1 MDDRYIEFDHIV
13 KAFPGQKALDDVSFS
28 IRKGEIHAIIGENG
42 AGKSTL
48 LNILH
53 GVFPATSG
61 TVKIDGKEAKFAC
74 IADAIDFGIAKV
86 HQEIVSIPDMTV
98 AENLFMGKEPGR
110 YGIID
115 KKKMN
120 GETEELLKRLNCD
133 IRPTDRMGDL
143 SAGQKQMISIAKA
156 LQVNATVISFD
167 EPTASLSDK
176 EVEVLFNIILDLKK
190 KGITILYISHK
201 MNEIFQMCDRSTV
214 LRDGKMIRTIEMAGA
229 TRDEVIQAMVGR
241 DISMFARRTMP
252 CQKKGDKPTL
262 QVKGLCG
269 EMFKDISFDVY
280 PGEILG
286 FFGLIGAG
294 RTEVMRA
301 VFGADPYTAGQVILN
316 DKELHCKQPR
326 DAIAQGIALISENRK
341 EEGILPNFDNK
352 DNIALASLD
361 KYMSGIMTNEK
372 LKTKNAV
379 EKGTMVGLKPNDP
392 EFMTVSLS
400 GGNAQKVILARW
412 MSTDAQVMIFD
423 EPTKGI
429 DIGAK
434 SEIYLLMEKMA
445 AQGIAIIMVSS
456 ELTEIMGM
464 SDRIIVMREG
474 LISGE
479 LSKEEFSEENI
490 MNYTVEGDMS

>member
-1 MDDRYIEFDHIV
+1 MEKYIEFEHV
-13 KAFPGQKALDDVSFS
+13 GKTFPGQKALDDVSFS

-53 GVFPATSG
+53 GVFPATTG
-61 TVKIDGKEAKFAC
+61 EIRIDGKAVKFA
-74 IADAIDFGIAKV
+74 GIAKV

-120 GETEELLKRLNCD
+120 QDTETLLKRLNCN
-133 IRPTDRMGDL
+133 IQPTDRMGDL
-143 SAGQKQMISIAKA
+143 STGQKQMVSIAKA
-156 LQVNATVISFD
+156 LEVNATVISFD

-176 EVEVLFNIILDLKK
+176 EVETLFGIIHDLKE

-201 MNEIFQMCDRSTV
+201 MNEIFQMCDRATV
-214 LRDGKMIRTIEMAGA
+214 LRDGKYIKTIEMAKT

-241 DISMFARRTMP
+241 DISLFAKRTMP
-252 CQKKGDKPTL
+252 CQKKGTEPVLRVD
-262 QVKGLCG
+262 GLCSDL
-269 EMFKDISFDVY
+269 FNQISFDLY
-280 PGEILG
+280 AGEILG
-286 FFGLIGAG
+286 FFGLVGAG

-301 VFGADPYTAGQVILN
+301 IFGADPYTKGNVILN
-316 DKELHCKQPR
+316 GKEIHCKSPHE
-326 DAIAQGIALISENRK
+326 AIELGIALISENRK

-352 DNIALASLD
+352 DNISLASLK
-361 KYMSGIMTNEK
+361 KYMSGIVINDNK
-372 LKTKNAV
+372 KKQNAL
-379 EKGTMVGLKPNDP
+379 EKGKQVGLKPNDP
-392 EFMTVSLS
+392 AFMTVSLS

-412 MSTDAQVMIFD
+412 MSTDATVMIFD

-434 SEIYLLMEKMA
+434 ADIYLLMEKMA
-445 AQGIAIIMVSS
+445 EQGVAIIMVSS
-456 ELTEIMGM
+456 ELTEVMGM
-464 SDRIIVMREG
+464 SDRIIVMRDGE
-474 LISGE
+474 ITGE
-479 LSKEEFSEENI
+479 LAKEEFSEQNI
-490 MNYTVEGDMS
+490 LNYTVEGN

>member
-1 MDDRYIEFDHIV
+1 MEKYIEFEHV
-13 KAFPGQKALDDVSFS
+13 GKTFPGQKALADVSFS

-53 GVFPATSG
+53 GVFPATTG
-61 TVKIDGKEAKFAC
+61 EIRIDGKAVKFAE
-74 IADAIDFGIAKV
+74 IADAIDAGIAKV

-120 GETEELLKRLNCD
+120 QDTETLLKRLNCN
-133 IRPTDRMGDL
+133 IQPTDRMGDL
-143 SAGQKQMISIAKA
+143 STGQKQMVSIAKA
-156 LQVNATVISFD
+156 LEVNATVISFD

-176 EVEVLFNIILDLKK
+176 EVETLFGIIHDLKE

-201 MNEIFQMCDRSTV
+201 MNEIFQMCDRATV
-214 LRDGKMIRTIEMAGA
+214 LRDGKYIKTIEMAKT

-241 DISMFARRTMP
+241 DISLFAKRTMP
-252 CQKKGDKPTL
+252 CQKKGTEPVLRVD
-262 QVKGLCG
+262 GLCSDL
-269 EMFKDISFDVY
+269 FNQISFDLY
-280 PGEILG
+280 AGEILG
-286 FFGLIGAG
+286 FFGLVGAG

-301 VFGADPYTAGQVILN
+301 IFGADPYTKGSVILN
-316 DKELHCKQPR
+316 GKEIHCKSPHE
-326 DAIAQGIALISENRK
+326 AIERGIALISENRK

-352 DNIALASLD
+352 DNISLASLK
-361 KYMSGIMTNEK
+361 KYMSGIVINDNK
-372 LKTKNAV
+372 KKQNAL
-379 EKGTMVGLKPNDP
+379 EKGKQVGLKPNDP
-392 EFMTVSLS
+392 AFMTVSLS

-412 MSTDAQVMIFD
+412 MSTDATVMIFD

-434 SEIYLLMEKMA
+434 ADIYLLMEKMA
-445 AQGIAIIMVSS
+445 EQGVAIIMVSS
-456 ELTEIMGM
+456 ELTEVMGM
-464 SDRIIVMREG
+464 SDRIIVMRDGE
-474 LISGE
+474 ITGE
-479 LSKEEFSEENI
+479 LAKEEFSEQNI
-490 MNYTVEGDMS
+490 LNYTVEGN

>member
-1 MDDRYIEFDHIV
+1 MEKYIEFEHV
-13 KAFPGQKALDDVSFS
+13 GKTFPGQKALDDVSFS

-53 GVFPATSG
+53 GVFPATTG
-61 TVKIDGKEAKFAC
+61 EIRIDGKAVKFAE
-74 IADAIDFGIAKV
+74 IADAIDAGIAKV

-120 GETEELLKRLNCD
+120 QDTETLLKRLNCN
-133 IRPTDRMGDL
+133 IQPTDRMGDL
-143 SAGQKQMISIAKA
+143 STGQKQMVSIAKA
-156 LQVNATVISFD
+156 LEVNATVISFD

-176 EVEVLFNIILDLKK
+176 EVETLFGIINDLKE

-201 MNEIFQMCDRSTV
+201 MNEIFQMCDRATV
-214 LRDGKMIRTIEMAGA
+214 LRDGKYIKTIEMAKT

-241 DISMFARRTMP
+241 DISLFAKRTMP
-252 CQKKGDKPTL
+252 CQKKGTEPVLRVD
-262 QVKGLCG
+262 GLCSDL
-269 EMFKDISFDVY
+269 FNQISFDLY
-280 PGEILG
+280 AGEILG
-286 FFGLIGAG
+286 FFGLVGAG

-301 VFGADPYTAGQVILN
+301 IFGADPYTKGSVILN
-316 DKELHCKQPR
+316 GKEIHCISPHE
-326 DAIAQGIALISENRK
+326 AIERGIALISENRK

-352 DNIALASLD
+352 DNISLASLK
-361 KYMSGIMTNEK
+361 KYMSGIVINDNK
-372 LKTKNAV
+372 KKQNAL
-379 EKGTMVGLKPNDP
+379 EKGKQVGLKPNDP
-392 EFMTVSLS
+392 AFMTVSLS

-412 MSTDAQVMIFD
+412 MSTDATVMIFD

-434 SEIYLLMEKMA
+434 ADIYLLMEKMA
-445 AQGIAIIMVSS
+445 EQGVAIIMVSS
-456 ELTEIMGM
+456 ELTEVMGM
-464 SDRIIVMREG
+464 SDRIIVMRDGE
-474 LISGE
+474 ITGE
-479 LSKEEFSEENI
+479 LAKEEFSEQNI
-490 MNYTVEGDMS
+490 LNYTVEGN

>member
-1 MDDRYIEFDHIV
+1 MEKYIEFEHV
-13 KAFPGQKALDDVSFS
+13 GKTFPGQKALDDVSFS

-53 GVFPATSG
+53 GVFPATTG
-61 TVKIDGKEAKFAC
+61 EIRIDGKAVKFAE
-74 IADAIDFGIAKV
+74 IADAIDAGIAKV

-120 GETEELLKRLNCD
+120 QDTETLLKRLNCN
-133 IRPTDRMGDL
+133 IQPTDRMGDL
-143 SAGQKQMISIAKA
+143 STGQKQMVSIAKA
-156 LQVNATVISFD
+156 LEVNATVISFD

-176 EVEVLFNIILDLKK
+176 EVETLFGIINDLKE

-201 MNEIFQMCDRSTV
+201 MNEIFQMCDRATV
-214 LRDGKMIRTIEMAGA
+214 LRDGKYIKTIEMAKT

-241 DISMFARRTMP
+241 DISLFAKRTMP
-252 CQKKGDKPTL
+252 CQKKGTEPVLCVD
-262 QVKGLCG
+262 GLCSDL
-269 EMFKDISFDVY
+269 FNQISFNLY
-280 PGEILG
+280 AGEILG
-286 FFGLIGAG
+286 FFGLVGAG

-301 VFGADPYTAGQVILN
+301 IFGADPYTKGSVRLN
-316 DKELHCKQPR
+316 GKEIHCKSPHE
-326 DAIAQGIALISENRK
+326 AIELGIALISENRK

-352 DNIALASLD
+352 DNISLASLK
-361 KYMSGIMTNEK
+361 KYMSGIVINDNK
-372 LKTKNAV
+372 KKKNAL
-379 EKGTMVGLKPNDP
+379 EKGKQVGLKPNDP
-392 EFMTVSLS
+392 AFMTVSLS

-412 MSTDAQVMIFD
+412 MSTDATVMIFD

-434 SEIYLLMEKMA
+434 ADIYLLMEKMA
-445 AQGIAIIMVSS
+445 EQGVAIIMVSS
-456 ELTEIMGM
+456 ELTEVMGM
-464 SDRIIVMREG
+464 SDRIIVMRDGE
-474 LISGE
+474 ITGE
-479 LSKEEFSEENI
+479 LAKEEFSEQNI
-490 MNYTVEGDMS
+490 LNYTVEGN

>member
-1 MDDRYIEFDHIV
+1 MEKYIEFEHV
-13 KAFPGQKALDDVSFS
+13 GKTFPGQKALDDVSFS

-53 GVFPATSG
+53 GVFPATTG
-61 TVKIDGKEAKFAC
+61 EIRIDGKAVKFAE
-74 IADAIDFGIAKV
+74 IADAIDAGIAKV

-120 GETEELLKRLNCD
+120 QDTETLLKRLNCN
-133 IRPTDRMGDL
+133 IQPTDRMGDL
-143 SAGQKQMISIAKA
+143 STGQKQMVSMAKA
-156 LQVNATVISFD
+156 LEVNATVISFD

-176 EVEVLFNIILDLKK
+176 EVETLFGIIHDLKE

-201 MNEIFQMCDRSTV
+201 MNEIFQMCDRATV
-214 LRDGKMIRTIEMAGA
+214 LRDGKYIKTIEMAKT

-241 DISMFARRTMP
+241 DISLFAKRTMP
-252 CQKKGDKPTL
+252 CQKKGTEPVLRVD
-262 QVKGLCG
+262 GLCSDL
-269 EMFKDISFDVY
+269 FNQISFDLY
-280 PGEILG
+280 AGEILG
-286 FFGLIGAG
+286 FFGLVGAG

-301 VFGADPYTAGQVILN
+301 IFGADPYTKGSVILN
-316 DKELHCKQPR
+316 GKEIHCKSPHE
-326 DAIAQGIALISENRK
+326 AIERGIALISENRK

-352 DNIALASLD
+352 DNISLASLK
-361 KYMSGIMTNEK
+361 KYMSGIVINDNK
-372 LKTKNAV
+372 KKQNAL
-379 EKGTMVGLKPNDP
+379 EKGKQVGLKPNDP
-392 EFMTVSLS
+392 AFMTVSLS

-412 MSTDAQVMIFD
+412 MSTDATVMIFD

-434 SEIYLLMEKMA
+434 ADIYLLREKMA
-445 AQGIAIIMVSS
+445 EQGVAIIMVSS
-456 ELTEIMGM
+456 ELTEVMGM
-464 SDRIIVMREG
+464 SDRIIVMRDGE
-474 LISGE
+474 ITGE
-479 LSKEEFSEENI
+479 LAKEEFSEQNI
-490 MNYTVEGDMS
+490 LNYTVEGN

>member
-1 MDDRYIEFDHIV
+1 MEKYIEFEHV
-13 KAFPGQKALDDVSFS
+13 GKTFPGQKALDDVSFS

-53 GVFPATSG
+53 GVFPATTG
-61 TVKIDGKEAKFAC
+61 EIRIDGKAVKFAE
-74 IADAIDFGIAKV
+74 IADAIDAGIAKV

-120 GETEELLKRLNCD
+120 QDTETLLKRLNCN
-133 IRPTDRMGDL
+133 IQPTDRMGDL
-143 SAGQKQMISIAKA
+143 STGQKQMVSIAKA
-156 LQVNATVISFD
+156 LEVNATVISFD

-176 EVEVLFNIILDLKK
+176 EVETLFGIIHDLKE

-201 MNEIFQMCDRSTV
+201 MNEIFQMCDRATV
-214 LRDGKMIRTIEMAGA
+214 LRDGKYIKTIEMAKT

-241 DISMFARRTMP
+241 DISLFAKRTMP
-252 CQKKGDKPTL
+252 CQKKGTEPVLRVD
-262 QVKGLCG
+262 GLCSDL
-269 EMFKDISFDVY
+269 FNQISFDLY
-280 PGEILG
+280 AGEILG
-286 FFGLIGAG
+286 FFGLVGAG

-301 VFGADPYTAGQVILN
+301 IFGADPYTKGSVILN
-316 DKELHCKQPR
+316 GKEIHCKSPHE
-326 DAIAQGIALISENRK
+326 AIERGIALSSENRK

-352 DNIALASLD
+352 DNISLASLK
-361 KYMSGIMTNEK
+361 KYMSGIVINDNK
-372 LKTKNAV
+372 KKQNAL
-379 EKGTMVGLKPNDP
+379 EKGKQVGLKPNDP
-392 EFMTVSLS
+392 AFMTVSLS

-412 MSTDAQVMIFD
+412 MSTDATVMIFD

-434 SEIYLLMEKMA
+434 ADIYLLMEKMA
-445 AQGIAIIMVSS
+445 EQGVAIIMVSS
-456 ELTEIMGM
+456 ELTEVMGM
-464 SDRIIVMREG
+464 SDRIIVMRDGE
-474 LISGE
+474 ITGE
-479 LSKEEFSEENI
+479 LAKEEFSEQNI
-490 MNYTVEGDMS
+490 LNYTVEGN

>member
-1 MDDRYIEFDHIV
+1 MEKYIEFEHV
-13 KAFPGQKALDDVSFS
+13 GKTFPGQKALDDVSFS

-53 GVFPATSG
+53 GVFPATTG
-61 TVKIDGKEAKFAC
+61 EIRIDGKAVKFAE
-74 IADAIDFGIAKV
+74 IADAIDAGIAKV

-120 GETEELLKRLNCD
+120 QDTETLLKRLNCN
-133 IRPTDRMGDL
+133 IQPTDRMGDL
-143 SAGQKQMISIAKA
+143 STGQKQMVSLAKA
-156 LQVNATVISFD
+156 LEVNATVISFD

-176 EVEVLFNIILDLKK
+176 EVETLFGIIHDLKE

-201 MNEIFQMCDRSTV
+201 MNEIFQMCDRATV
-214 LRDGKMIRTIEMAGA
+214 LRDGKYIKTIEMAKT

-241 DISMFARRTMP
+241 DISLFAKRTMP
-252 CQKKGDKPTL
+252 CQKKGTEPVLRVD
-262 QVKGLCG
+262 GLCSDL
-269 EMFKDISFDVY
+269 FNQISFDLY
-280 PGEILG
+280 AGEILG
-286 FFGLIGAG
+286 FFGLVGAG

-301 VFGADPYTAGQVILN
+301 IFGADPYTKGSVILN
-316 DKELHCKQPR
+316 GKEIHCKSPHE
-326 DAIAQGIALISENRK
+326 AIELGIALISENRK

-352 DNIALASLD
+352 DNISLASLK
-361 KYMSGIMTNEK
+361 KYMSGIVINDNK
-372 LKTKNAV
+372 KKQNAL
-379 EKGTMVGLKPNDP
+379 EKGKQVGLKPNDP
-392 EFMTVSLS
+392 AFMTVSLS

-412 MSTDAQVMIFD
+412 MSTDATVMIFD

-434 SEIYLLMEKMA
+434 ADIYLLMEKMA
-445 AQGIAIIMVSS
+445 EQGVAIIMVSS
-456 ELTEIMGM
+456 ELTEVMGM
-464 SDRIIVMREG
+464 SDRIIVMRDGE
-474 LISGE
+474 ITGE
-479 LSKEEFSEENI
+479 LAKEEFSEQNI
-490 MNYTVEGDMS
+490 LNYTVEGN

>member
-1 MDDRYIEFDHIV
+1 MEKYIEFEHV
-13 KAFPGQKALDDVSFS
+13 GKTFPGQKALDDVSFS

-53 GVFPATSG
+53 GVFPATTG
-61 TVKIDGKEAKFAC
+61 EIRIDGKAVKFAE
-74 IADAIDFGIAKV
+74 IADAIDAGIAKV

-120 GETEELLKRLNCD
+120 QDTETLLKRLNCN
-133 IRPTDRMGDL
+133 IQPTDRMGDL
-143 SAGQKQMISIAKA
+143 STGQKQMVSIAKA
-156 LQVNATVISFD
+156 LEVNATVISFD

-176 EVEVLFNIILDLKK
+176 EVETLFGIIHDLKE

-201 MNEIFQMCDRSTV
+201 MNEIFQMCDRATV
-214 LRDGKMIRTIEMAGA
+214 LRDGKYIKTIEMAKT

-241 DISMFARRTMP
+241 DISLFAKRTMP
-252 CQKKGDKPTL
+252 CQKKGTEPVLRVD
-262 QVKGLCG
+262 GLCSDL
-269 EMFKDISFDVY
+269 FNQISFDLY
-280 PGEILG
+280 AGEILG
-286 FFGLIGAG
+286 FFGLVGAG

-301 VFGADPYTAGQVILN
+301 IFGADPYTKGSVILN
-316 DKELHCKQPR
+316 GKEIHCKSPHE
-326 DAIAQGIALISENRK
+326 AIERGIALISENRK

-352 DNIALASLD
+352 DNISLASLK
-361 KYMSGIMTNEK
+361 KYMSGIVINDNK
-372 LKTKNAV
+372 KKQNAL
-379 EKGTMVGLKPNDP
+379 EKGKQVGLKPNDP
-392 EFMTVSLS
+392 AFMTVSLS

-412 MSTDAQVMIFD
+412 MSTDATVMIFD

-434 SEIYLLMEKMA
+434 ADIYLLMEKW
-445 AQGIAIIMVSS
+445 
-456 ELTEIMGM
+456 
-464 SDRIIVMREG
+464 
-474 LISGE
+474 
-479 LSKEEFSEENI
+479 LSRAWRLLWYRRN
-490 MNYTVEGDMS
+490 

>member
-1 MDDRYIEFDHIV
+1 MEKYIEFEHV
-13 KAFPGQKALDDVSFS
+13 GKTFPGQKALDDVSFS

-53 GVFPATSG
+53 GVFPATTG
-61 TVKIDGKEAKFAC
+61 EIRIDGKAVKFAE
-74 IADAIDFGIAKV
+74 IADAIDAGIAKV

-120 GETEELLKRLNCD
+120 QDTETLLKRLNCN
-133 IRPTDRMGDL
+133 IQPTDRMGDL
-143 SAGQKQMISIAKA
+143 STGQKQMVSIAKA
-156 LQVNATVISFD
+156 LEVNATVISFD

-176 EVEVLFNIILDLKK
+176 EVETLFGIIHDLKE

-201 MNEIFQMCDRSTV
+201 MNEIFQMCDRATV
-214 LRDGKMIRTIEMAGA
+214 LRDGKYIKTIEMAKT

-241 DISMFARRTMP
+241 DISLFAKRTMP
-252 CQKKGDKPTL
+252 CQKKGTEPVLRVD
-262 QVKGLCG
+262 GLCSDL
-269 EMFKDISFDVY
+269 FNQISFDLY
-280 PGEILG
+280 AGEILG
-286 FFGLIGAG
+286 FFGLVGAG

-301 VFGADPYTAGQVILN
+301 IFGADPYTKGSVILN
-316 DKELHCKQPR
+316 GKEIHCKSPHE
-326 DAIAQGIALISENRK
+326 AIELGIALISENRK

-352 DNIALASLD
+352 DNISLASLK
-361 KYMSGIMTNEK
+361 KYMSGIVINDNK
-372 LKTKNAV
+372 KKQNAL
-379 EKGTMVGLKPNDP
+379 EKGKQVGLKPNDP
-392 EFMTVSLS
+392 AFMTVSLS

-412 MSTDAQVMIFD
+412 MSTDATVMIFD

-434 SEIYLLMEKMA
+434 ADIYLLMEKMA
-445 AQGIAIIMVSS
+445 EQGVAIIMVSS
-456 ELTEIMGM
+456 ELTERLRENLLRKN
-464 SDRIIVMREG
+464 SQNRI
-474 LISGE
+474 
-479 LSKEEFSEENI
+479 F
-490 MNYTVEGDMS
+490 

>member
-1 MDDRYIEFDHIV
+1 MEKYIEFEHVGKI
-13 KAFPGQKALDDVSFS
+13 FPGQKALDDVSFS

-53 GVFPATSG
+53 GVFPATTG
-61 TVKIDGKEAKFAC
+61 EIRIDGKAVKFAE
-74 IADAIDFGIAKV
+74 IADAIDAGIAKV

-120 GETEELLKRLNCD
+120 QDTETLLKRLNCN
-133 IRPTDRMGDL
+133 IQPTDRMGDL
-143 SAGQKQMISIAKA
+143 STGQKQMVSIAKA
-156 LQVNATVISFD
+156 LEVNATVISFD

-176 EVEVLFNIILDLKK
+176 EVETLFGIIHDLKE

-201 MNEIFQMCDRSTV
+201 MNEIFQMCDRATV
-214 LRDGKMIRTIEMAGA
+214 LRDGKYIKTIEMAKT

-241 DISMFARRTMP
+241 DISLFAKRTMP
-252 CQKKGDKPTL
+252 CQKKGTEPVLRVD
-262 QVKGLCG
+262 GLCSDL
-269 EMFKDISFDVY
+269 FNQISFDLY
-280 PGEILG
+280 AGEILG
-286 FFGLIGAG
+286 FFGLVGAG

-301 VFGADPYTAGQVILN
+301 IFGADPYTKGSVILN
-316 DKELHCKQPR
+316 GKEIHCKSPHE
-326 DAIAQGIALISENRK
+326 AIERGIALISENRK

-352 DNIALASLD
+352 DNISLASLK
-361 KYMSGIMTNEK
+361 KYMSGIVINDNK
-372 LKTKNAV
+372 KKQNAL
-379 EKGTMVGLKPNDP
+379 EKGKQVGLKPNDP
-392 EFMTVSLS
+392 AFMTVSLS

-412 MSTDAQVMIFD
+412 MSTDATVMIFD

-434 SEIYLLMEKMA
+434 ADIYLLMEKMA
-445 AQGIAIIMVSS
+445 EQGVAIIMVSS
-456 ELTEIMGM
+456 ELTEVMGM
-464 SDRIIVMREG
+464 SDRIIVMRDGE
-474 LISGE
+474 ITGE
-479 LSKEEFSEENI
+479 LAKEEFSEQNI
-490 MNYTVEGDMS
+490 LNYTVEGN

>member
-1 MDDRYIEFDHIV
+1 MEKYIEFEHV
-13 KAFPGQKALDDVSFS
+13 GKTFPGQKALDDVSFS

-53 GVFPATSG
+53 GVFPATTG
-61 TVKIDGKEAKFAC
+61 EIRIDGKAVKFAE
-74 IADAIDFGIAKV
+74 IADAIDAGIAKV

-120 GETEELLKRLNCD
+120 QDTETLLKRLNCN
-133 IRPTDRMGDL
+133 IQPTDLMGDL
-143 SAGQKQMISIAKA
+143 STGQKQMVSIAKA
-156 LQVNATVISFD
+156 LEVNATVISFD

-176 EVEVLFNIILDLKK
+176 EVETLFGIINDLKE

-201 MNEIFQMCDRSTV
+201 MNEIFQMCDRATV
-214 LRDGKMIRTIEMAGA
+214 LRDGKYIKTIEMAKT

-241 DISMFARRTMP
+241 DISLFAKRTMP
-252 CQKKGDKPTL
+252 CQKKGTEPVLRVD
-262 QVKGLCG
+262 GLCSDL
-269 EMFKDISFDVY
+269 FNQISFDLY
-280 PGEILG
+280 AGEILG
-286 FFGLIGAG
+286 FFGLVGAG

-301 VFGADPYTAGQVILN
+301 IFGADPYTKGSVILN
-316 DKELHCKQPR
+316 GKEIHCKSPHE
-326 DAIAQGIALISENRK
+326 AIERGIALISENRK

-352 DNIALASLD
+352 DNISLASLK
-361 KYMSGIMTNEK
+361 KYMSGIVINDNK
-372 LKTKNAV
+372 KKQNAL
-379 EKGTMVGLKPNDP
+379 EKGKQVGLKPNDP
-392 EFMTVSLS
+392 AFMTVSLS

-412 MSTDAQVMIFD
+412 MSTDATVMIFD

-434 SEIYLLMEKMA
+434 ADIYLLMEKMA
-445 AQGIAIIMVSS
+445 EQGVAIIMVSS
-456 ELTEIMGM
+456 ELTEVMGM
-464 SDRIIVMREG
+464 SDRIIVMRDGE
-474 LISGE
+474 ITGE
-479 LSKEEFSEENI
+479 LAKEEFSEQNI
-490 MNYTVEGDMS
+490 LNYTVEGN

>member
-1 MDDRYIEFDHIV
+1 MEKYIEFEHV
-13 KAFPGQKALDDVSFS
+13 GKTFPGQKALDDVSFS

-53 GVFPATSG
+53 GVFPATTG
-61 TVKIDGKEAKFAC
+61 EIRIDWKAVKFAE
-74 IADAIDFGIAKV
+74 IADAIDAGIAKV

-120 GETEELLKRLNCD
+120 QDTETLLKRLNCN
-133 IRPTDRMGDL
+133 IQPTDRMGDL
-143 SAGQKQMISIAKA
+143 STGQKQMVSIAKA
-156 LQVNATVISFD
+156 LEVNATVISFD

-176 EVEVLFNIILDLKK
+176 EVETLFGIINDLKE

-201 MNEIFQMCDRSTV
+201 MNEIFQMCDRATV
-214 LRDGKMIRTIEMAGA
+214 LRDGKYIKTIEMAKT

-241 DISMFARRTMP
+241 DISLFAKRTMP
-252 CQKKGDKPTL
+252 CQKKGTEPVLCVD
-262 QVKGLCG
+262 GLCSDL
-269 EMFKDISFDVY
+269 FNQISFNLY
-280 PGEILG
+280 AGEILG
-286 FFGLIGAG
+286 FFGLVGAG

-301 VFGADPYTAGQVILN
+301 IFGADPYTKGSVRLN
-316 DKELHCKQPR
+316 GKEIHCKSPHE
-326 DAIAQGIALISENRK
+326 AIELGIALISENRK

-352 DNIALASLD
+352 DNISLASLK
-361 KYMSGIMTNEK
+361 KYMSGIVINDNK
-372 LKTKNAV
+372 KKKNAL
-379 EKGTMVGLKPNDP
+379 EKGKQVGLKPNDP
-392 EFMTVSLS
+392 AFMTVSLS

-412 MSTDAQVMIFD
+412 MSTDATVMIFD

-434 SEIYLLMEKMA
+434 ADIYLLMEKMA
-445 AQGIAIIMVSS
+445 EQGVAIIMVSS
-456 ELTEIMGM
+456 ELTEVMGM
-464 SDRIIVMREG
+464 SDRIIVMRDGE
-474 LISGE
+474 ITGE
-479 LSKEEFSEENI
+479 LAKEEFSEQNI
-490 MNYTVEGDMS
+490 LNYTVEGN

>member
-1 MDDRYIEFDHIV
+1 MEKYIEFEHV
-13 KAFPGQKALDDVSFS
+13 GKTFPGQKALDDVSFS

-53 GVFPATSG
+53 GVFPATTG
-61 TVKIDGKEAKFAC
+61 EIRIDGKAVKFAE
-74 IADAIDFGIAKV
+74 IADAIDAGIAKV

-120 GETEELLKRLNCD
+120 QDTETLLKRLNCN
-133 IRPTDRMGDL
+133 IQPTDRMGDL
-143 SAGQKQMISIAKA
+143 STGQKQMVSIAKA
-156 LQVNATVISFD
+156 LEVNATVISFD

-176 EVEVLFNIILDLKK
+176 EVETLFGIIHDLKE

-201 MNEIFQMCDRSTV
+201 MNEIFQMCDRATV
-214 LRDGKMIRTIEMAGA
+214 LRDGKYIKTIEMAKT

-241 DISMFARRTMP
+241 DISLFAKRTMP
-252 CQKKGDKPTL
+252 CQKKGTEPVLRVD
-262 QVKGLCG
+262 GLCSDL
-269 EMFKDISFDVY
+269 FNQISFDLY
-280 PGEILG
+280 AGEILG
-286 FFGLIGAG
+286 FFGLVGAG

-301 VFGADPYTAGQVILN
+301 IFGADPYTKGSVILN
-316 DKELHCKQPR
+316 GKEIHCKSPHE
-326 DAIAQGIALISENRK
+326 AIELGIALISENRK

-352 DNIALASLD
+352 DNISLASLK
-361 KYMSGIMTNEK
+361 KYMSGIVINDNK
-372 LKTKNAV
+372 KKQNAL
-379 EKGTMVGLKPNDP
+379 EKGKQVGLKPNDP
-392 EFMTVSLS
+392 AFMTVSLS

-412 MSTDAQVMIFD
+412 MSTDATVMIFD

-434 SEIYLLMEKMA
+434 ADIYLLMEKMA
-445 AQGIAIIMVSS
+445 EQGVASIMVSS
-456 ELTEIMGM
+456 ELTEVMGM
-464 SDRIIVMREG
+464 SDRIIVMRDGE
-474 LISGE
+474 ITGE
-479 LSKEEFSEENI
+479 LAKEEFSEQNI
-490 MNYTVEGDMS
+490 LKYTVEGN